1 MKISSAF
8 SGAFRAYRQ
17 HFGDL
22 MKTLLVELAVGC
34 MALTP
39 LLFLTAK
46 ETAPLAWLCIP
57 LFLLLV
63 LPLRQ
68 NAAEAMQDMLA
79 GGAACTPRLI
89 SGKGYFRKLLRG
101 LRTLLW
107 TLPLLAGVYVAY
119 DAFTGNTDGFTLM
132 RTISQFGGGD
142 LIMGVVMIAAAYLA
156 TLLPILFGMAFHC
169 GTRHAAALGSAKL
182 LRGHRCKLMLS
193 WILLLL
199 PYVPVLGAIVALCGS
214 YIYNVIVTFSQTFA
228 LTLGAPPLGLFIALG
243 TLVLL
248 QLLITPLRALVPAVY
263 MKAVAEEKSDAQA

>member
-1 MKISSAF
+1 MKLSTAF
-8 SGAFRAYRQ
+8 SGAMRAYRR

-39 LLFLTAK
+39 LLFLIAE
-46 ETAPLAWLCIP
+46 ETAPLAWLCVP

-79 GGAACTPRLI
+79 GEACCTPRLI
-89 SGKGYFRKLLRG
+89 SGKGYLRKLLRG
-101 LRTLLW
+101 LRTLMW

-132 RTISQFGGGD
+132 RTISQLGGGD

-156 TLLPILFGMAFHC
+156 TLLPILFGLAFHC
-169 GTRHAAALGSAKL
+169 GTRHAAALGNPKL
-182 LRGHRCKLMLS
+182 LRGHRAKLMGS
-193 WILLLL
+193 WLALLL
-199 PYVPVLGAIVALCGS
+199 PYVPVLGVILALCGS
-214 YIYNVIVTFSQTFA
+214 YIYNVVVTFSKTFS
-228 LTLGAPPLGLFIALG
+228 LTLGAPPMGLFIALG
-243 TLVLL
+243 ALVLL
-248 QLLITPLRALVPAVY
+248 QLLLTPLRALVPAVY
-263 MKAVAEEKSDAQA
+263 LKAAAEEKADAQA